1 MFDGKSACPSDKSRN
16 GAIMCCRYYFSE
28 NEPAFKE
35 ALAKA
40 LASSLRERFIKEYAR
55 PVITEGEVRPTDI
68 VPVVASNRNGERSA
82 FPMKWGFTMP
92 GSKNVIVNA
101 RVESAAEKPMFREAW
116 QRRRCMI
123 PASWYYEWQHFRL
136 PDGRTR
142 TGEKY
147 AVQPK
152 DSDITWLAGL
162 YRMEETNGFR
172 YPVFVVLTREP
183 CGTVRDIHDRMP
195 VILPESA
202 VDDWIAPG
210 AEPGKVAAR
219 ALTELVV
226 ETADKRLSE

>member
-1 MFDGKSACPSDKSRN
+1 
-16 GAIMCCRYYFSE
+16 MCCRYYFSE

-123 PASWYYEWQHFRL
+123 PASWYYEWEHFTS
-136 PDGRTR
+136 PDGRKK
-142 TGEKY
+142 TGDKFMI
-147 AVQPK
+147 QP
-152 DSDITWLAGL
+152 SGSHAAWLCGL
-162 YRMEETNGFR
+162 YTFENGLPAFT
-172 YPVFVVLTREP
+172 VITREP
-183 CGTVRDIHDRMP
+183 AGEVCRIHDRMP
-195 VILPESA
+195 LMLPADRIDEWINPA
-202 VDDWIAPG
+202 VKP
-210 AEPGKVAAR
+210 EPLLSY
-219 ALTELVV
+219 ALTDMVI
-226 ETADKRLSE
+226 TRQTG